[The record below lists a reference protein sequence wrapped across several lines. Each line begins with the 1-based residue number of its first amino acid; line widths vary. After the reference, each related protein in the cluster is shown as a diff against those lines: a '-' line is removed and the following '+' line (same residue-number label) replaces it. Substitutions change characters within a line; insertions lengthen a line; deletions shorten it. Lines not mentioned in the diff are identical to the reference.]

1 MNSPEHQPHQRE
13 PNEEREQRE
22 EHARNDVHQPRHA
35 RDEQPVPPAGVWRDP
50 QPAIGFDRDDWP
62 PAPGIWV
69 SPDVHDNSG
78 IWLDAATDPDTLRAA
93 IADGFIYDSIGFG
106 SFVLDPD
113 ESPDVIARVASGIQE
128 HGLAFAAWA
137 ELHDAD
143 PDMLADFERHYLGH
157 FTSYDELGRNLIGAT
172 GWDAEQ
178 LPEHLRPW
186 ISVDYA
192 AAARYEIEHS
202 RLIALTAAEAGGL
215 DLFLG
220 PTAEPEGAPAEA
232 KP

>member
-1 MNSPEHQPHQRE
+1 MNSPEHQPQRD
-13 PNEEREQRE
+13 PNEEREEYAKQNKHHR
-22 EHARNDVHQPRHA
+22 PRHA
-35 RDEQPVPPAGVWRDP
+35 HGELPLPPAGMWRDP

-113 ESPDVIARVASGIQE
+113 ESPDVIARVASGIRE

-143 PDMLADFERHYLGH
+143 EGMLAAFETHYLGH

-172 GWDAEQ
+172 GWDVEQ

-186 ISVDYA
+186 IRVDYA
-192 AAARYEIEHS
+192 AAAEHEIEHS
-202 RLIALTAAEAGGL
+202 RLIAVNAADTGGL
-215 DLFLG
+215 YLFLG
-220 PTAEPEGAPAEA
+220 PTAEPEGAPGEA

>member
-1 MNSPEHQPHQRE
+1 MNTPERHPQRD
-13 PNEEREQRE
+13 PNEERE
-22 EHARNDVHQPRHA
+22 EHARNVAHRPRHA
-35 RDEQPVPPAGVWRDP
+35 RDGYPEPPAGMWRDP

-78 IWLDAATDPDTLRAA
+78 IWLDAAADPDTLRAA
-93 IADGFIYDSIGFG
+93 IADGFVYDSIGFG

-113 ESPDVIARVASGIQE
+113 ESPEVIARVASGIQE

-143 PDMLADFERHYLGH
+143 PDMLADFETHYLGH

-172 GWDAEQ
+172 GWDIEQ

-186 ISVDYA
+186 INVDYA

-202 RLIALTAAEAGGL
+202 RLIALAATDTGGL
-215 DLFLG
+215 YLFLG
-220 PTAEPEGAPAEA
+220 PTAAPEGASGEA